1 MSNKKNPNK
10 LLAAQRSQ
18 TSRYERQHAAHAQR
32 IINIIS
38 NGKSVRPSVCQYC
51 VEAVIKLLTH
61 SLIAAPDQRGP

>member
-32 IINIIS
+32 IIS

-61 SLIAAPDQRGP
+61 SLTAAPDQRGP